1 MRTHHTPTMR
11 AFSSASAAQLTC
23 PIRHTRYKT
32 RPTHRKTPNLGTFSR
47 AGRIYSR
54 IGIKQAEQGE
64 FIHACGSNM
73 PSMRISLAHSVTF
86 ETWHPA
92 PTSTPQHGGAPH
104 RQAKPVIRPPTFT
117 PPIRRLLM
125 NPVATDRTGMKE
137 NTPMRELLQGAVK
150 DYSPRHAQRHHFS
163 TILSAR
169 GRFLF
174 QRGVMPRTRAPCW
187 GDISFTRTR
196 LGQLSKSSSP

>member
-23 PIRHTRYKT
+23 PLRHTRYKTRPAHPHQHRTRYKT

-64 FIHACGSNM
+64 FIHACGSNK
-73 PSMRISLAHSVTF
+73 PSMRISIAHAVTF

-117 PPIRRLLM
+117 PPIRRQLM

-137 NTPMRELLQGAVK
+137 NTPMRELFGA
-150 DYSPRHAQRHHFS
+150 P
-163 TILSAR
+163 
-169 GRFLF
+169 
-174 QRGVMPRTRAPCW
+174 
-187 GDISFTRTR
+187 
-196 LGQLSKSSSP
+196 